1 MNSSNTKQEG
11 IKKKLILLIFIIIAV
26 LSFFISIGNGAVK
39 ISFKEILN
47 AVLFEEATVN
57 YQIIWNVRLP
67 RTIVAAL
74 VGTCLALSGAI
85 LQGVMRNPLAGPNI
99 IGVSAG
105 AGLLTLIVVIVLPNY
120 YFLAPA
126 GAFVGALLATLL
138 IYFLAWKDGVVPTR
152 LILAGVA
159 VSSLLG
165 AGTNAIMTFYPDK
178 VSGIIGFMVGGLS
191 ATNWKHVNTIF
202 PYATVGIILLLFIP
216 NKLNIL
222 MLGDEVATGLGVNVE
237 KTRFL
242 FIIISSLL
250 AGAAVSVAGL
260 LGFVGLIVPHITRQF
275 IGSDY
280 RYLLPATIFTGSSI
294 VVICDTISRVMFAPM
309 EIPVGIIMSA
319 LGAPFFL
326 YLLRR
331 KDNY

>member
-1 MNSSNTKQEG
+1 MTSSDTKNEV
-11 IKKKLILLIFIIIAV
+11 IKKNLILFIFICIAV
-26 LSFFISIGNGAVK
+26 ASFFISIGNGAVN
-39 ISFKEILN
+39 ISPKEIIK
-47 AVLFEEATVN
+47 AVFFDKSTVN

-67 RTIVAAL
+67 RTIVAAF

-99 IGVSAG
+99 IGVSSG
-105 AGLLTLIVVIVLPNY
+105 AGLMTLIILILLPDLY
-120 YFLAPA
+120 YLAPV
-126 GAFVGALLATLL
+126 GAFAGALLATLF
-138 IYFLAWKDGVVPTR
+138 IYFLAWKEGVVPTR

-165 AGTNAIMTFYPDK
+165 AGTNAIMTFFPNK
-178 VSGIIGFMVGGLS
+178 VAGVIGFMVGGLS
-191 ATNWKHVNTIF
+191 ATNWKHVSIIF
-202 PYATVGIILLLFIP
+202 PYATVGIILLLLIP

-237 KTRFL
+237 KTRFI

-250 AGAAVSVAGL
+250 AGSAVSVVGL
-260 LGFVGLIVPHITRQF
+260 LGFVGLIVPHMTRLF

-280 RYLLPATIFTGSSI
+280 RYLLPASIFTGASI
-294 VVICDTISRVMFAPM
+294 VMLCDTIARLLFAPT

-331 KDNY
+331 RGDY